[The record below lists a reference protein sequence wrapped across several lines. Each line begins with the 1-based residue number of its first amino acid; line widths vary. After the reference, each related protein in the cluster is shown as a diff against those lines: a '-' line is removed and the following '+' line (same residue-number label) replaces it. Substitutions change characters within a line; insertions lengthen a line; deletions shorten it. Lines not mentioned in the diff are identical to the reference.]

1 MIRKCIIW
9 ILGIVA
15 VLLLVVGGFILFML
29 TDTGQQ
35 WATRIYIDAV
45 REELGTKLNVGS
57 FRVHPIS
64 GRLSLHDME
73 LYDKAGVKMLKVD
86 TAEVGIDVMKL
97 FYNEIIIDRIKLAG
111 ASSVLY
117 KNNPDSAANYQF
129 VVDAL
134 SKKKDKKEKKKK
146 SPFKVYMDIKEASI
160 SRTDFKWDI
169 LSAPSK
175 GKDTLDVNHIDIR
188 NFHVTLSGSLKNKQ
202 FLKGQLK
209 DLGIEERKSG
219 IVLRLDRGSIDM
231 MLKRRVQLT
240 LEGMSGKYR
249 DKRVGFKKLTLE
261 QQDGAF
267 NFKRPMNVQAEE
279 LTYFCNNGKP
289 RKNTGRPHRGWF
301 DQGHLNSTVN
311 MDVNVDCISA
321 DSTKLYINS
330 FSAYDKDSGLDIK
343 NFSSFVTIT
352 KDDIFLTKATI
363 SLARTRVKI
372 NKVQAKYRLI
382 PADKEKGTKSS
393 VDLQI
398 QDFPLTAKV
407 YLQDIAKPFAP
418 VLSHFTTPLN
428 LDLMVG
434 GTLDRLLFKDI
445 VITTFDKRLRLTAEG
460 DLCDVLKK
468 HDLCLHFSDI
478 HLDARNG
485 IKDIIVNHFAKKT
498 RLKMMR
504 QMRAVGDISFSGR
517 LGIFFKKQTVGGK
530 LFTRFGD
537 VDFDF
542 HINGWT
548 HFLKGWMTS
557 KELKLGE
564 IMNAPGFEV
573 LDAQATYNVNISK
586 KSEVSKASRARGG
599 RLPIGEL
606 EATLGGAR
614 YKVLKFKD
622 ITASINSDGVKAE
635 GAVRCGMKYADIEAT
650 LEYVQTDKEQHYSI
664 RPHIR
669 RHEKFSR
676 LLDKYIKESE
686 LMRKKKNK

>member
-1 MIRKCIIW
+1 MIRKFIIW
-9 ILGIVA
+9 ISGILA
-15 VLLLVVGGFILFML
+15 VLLLLVGGFILFML

-57 FRVHPIS
+57 FRVHPFS

-97 FYNEIIIDRIKLAG
+97 FYNEIIVDRIKLAG

-117 KNNPDSAANYQF
+117 KNHPDSAANYQF

-134 SKKKDKKEKKKK
+134 SKKKDKKKKKGK
-146 SPFKVYMDIKEASI
+146 SPFKVYMDIKEAAI

-169 LSAPSK
+169 MSAPAK
-175 GKDTLDVNHIDIR
+175 GKDTLDMNHIDIR
-188 NFHVTLSGSLKNKQ
+188 NFHVTLSGNLRNKQ
-202 FLKGQLK
+202 FLKGDLK
-209 DLGIEERKSG
+209 NLGIEERKSG
-219 IVLRLDRGSIDM
+219 MQLRLDRGSIDM

-240 LEGMSGKYR
+240 LEGMAGKYR
-249 DKRVGFKKLTLE
+249 DKRVGFKKLTLN

-267 NFKRPMNVQAEE
+267 NFKHPMNVQAEE

-311 MDVNVDCISA
+311 MDVNVGYISA
-321 DSTKLYINS
+321 DSTKLYVNS

-372 NKVQAKYRLI
+372 DKVQAKYRII

-393 VDLQI
+393 VAMQI

-418 VLSHFTTPLN
+418 VLSNFTTPLN
-428 LDLMVG
+428 LDLRVG

-445 VITTFDKRLRLTAEG
+445 VITTFDKHLRLTAEG

-478 HLDARNG
+478 HLDARSG
-485 IKDIIVNHFAKKT
+485 IKDIIVNHFAKKA

-504 QMRAVGDISFSGR
+504 QMRAVGDISFSGK
-517 LGIFFKKQTVGGK
+517 LGIFYKKQTVDGK

-557 KELKLGE
+557 RELKLGE

-614 YKVLKFKD
+614 YKMLKFKN
-622 ITASINSDGVKAE
+622 ITANLNSDGVKAE
-635 GAVRCGMKYADIEAT
+635 GAVRFAMKYADIEAN
-650 LEYVQTDKEQHYSI
+650 LEYVQTDNEQHYSI

-676 LLDKYIKESE
+676 LLDKYIKESKA
-686 LMRKKKNK
+686 MRKK